1 MTDVV
6 KDALYADPRLV
17 AAYDS
22 INAGREDF
30 DFYQS
35 HLPAPP
41 AQVLDVGCGTG
52 RFALELAQIGYQ
64 VTGCDPAAAMIA
76 HAQRQPQAEAVSW
89 RVGTVSALPD
99 EARFD
104 AAVMTGH
111 AFQCLLTDQD
121 VQAFFMSLNARLKLN
136 GVLMF
141 ESRNPRTRAW
151 KRWKPAFSAP
161 SVELGEG
168 QTVQVI
174 HDVIAQEPPFVTFE
188 ERYIFAPGGGEAVS
202 QSTLRFASHDDIVL
216 FAQAAGFECV
226 GLWGDWSGGS
236 YDTALSPEMIFKFR
250 LAQG

>member
-41 AQVLDVGCGTG
+41 ARVLDVGCGTG

-76 HAQRQPQAEAVSW
+76 HAQRQPQAGAVSW
-89 RVGTVSALPD
+89 RVGTVSTLAD

-111 AFQCLLTDQD
+111 AFQCLLTDED
-121 VQAFFMSLNARLKLN
+121 VQAFFTSINARLRPN

-141 ESRNPRTRAW
+141 ESRNPGARAW
-151 KRWKPAFSAP
+151 ERWRPEFSASP
-161 SVELGEG
+161 VELGDG
-168 QTVQVI
+168 HTVQVI
-174 HDVIAQEPPFVTFE
+174 HKVIAQEPPFVTFE
-188 ERYIFAPGGGEAVS
+188 ERYVFASDGWKAVS
-202 QSTLRFASHDDIVL
+202 QSTLRFASHEDIVL

-236 YDTALSPEMIFKFR
+236 YDAAQSPEMIFKFR